1 MLTKL
6 SKLQDSLKLLG
17 KIAEKRKLELF
28 IVGGMVREIVYLEMH
43 RGEDIISDG
52 FKQKNLLESIFNP
65 HAEEISSMN
74 HETSSINFD
83 LDLVINCNAIQ
94 FIEEI
99 QDEFYKGFN
108 AKLFIKDSF
117 DQFKTIK
124 ITVEGLE
131 EYEIEFASTRTET
144 YLKPAA
150 FPTVSI
156 IDSVCADLPRR
167 DFSINALLISLNP
180 SNYGQIKDLV
190 NGLEDMKDGLIR
202 VFHDL
207 SFIHDP
213 TRIYRAFR
221 FATEYG
227 FDIENHSMNLIKEAF
242 KHSDFDK
249 WFKKRKNRFK
259 IEQKKYLKAINKV
272 LSKT

>member
-1 MLTKL
+1 MNKL

-52 FKQKNLLESIFNP
+52 FKQKNLLEDIFNQ
-65 HAEEISSMN
+65 E
-74 HETSSINFD
+74 SSINFD

-124 ITVEGLE
+124 VTVEGLE